1 MRKTKIICTLG
12 PATDREGVL
21 RALVENGMNVARL
34 NFSHGSHEEHKG
46 RLDALKAIREELN
59 QPVAALLDTKGPE
72 IRLKNFV
79 NGKEQLVTGQ
89 TFTLTS
95 REVEGTNEIC
105 SITYKDLPHDVA
117 AGGTIMLDDGLIQ
130 LAIRSVNDTDIV
142 CEVLNNGVIKD
153 HKGVNVP
160 GVHLS
165 MPYMSQRDRD
175 DIIFGIEQ
183 GFDFIAASFVRTA
196 QDVYEIRNLLNMYD
210 SDIRIIAKIENQEG
224 IENIDSILA
233 AADAVMVARGDL
245 GVEIDFAELP
255 GIQKS
260 IIDRSFS
267 FGKPIITA
275 TQMLDSMI
283 NNPRPTRA
291 EISDVANAIYDG
303 TSAIMLS
310 GETAAG
316 AYPVEAL
323 KTMATIAE
331 RTENEAH
338 YRNLR
343 LAQMNLTRKTSV
355 SDATAHA
362 ACLTA
367 QDVNASAIV
376 TVSESGSTARLLS
389 KYRPTQPIIACV
401 MRPIIQRQLSLSWGI
416 TPLIM
421 PLAHSTD
428 ELIEMSTTLAEQ
440 NGYLHN
446 GELAVVTAGVPVGVS
461 GTTNMVKI
469 HMVGNCLAKGVGV
482 GRDDCENA
490 SATGKACVCR
500 TLDEIRARFKP
511 GMVLVLPSTNNDMMP
526 YIRDAAALV
535 VEEPG
540 MNSHAAIVGKALL
553 KPTIVGVTGAT
564 THIRDGLDIAVDC
577 AHGSV
582 QSLQI

>member
-21 RALVENGMNVARL
+21 RALVENGMNVARF

-46 RLDALKAIREELN
+46 RLDALKAIREELG

-72 IRLKNFV
+72 IRLKDFA
-79 NGKEQLVTGQ
+79 NGKEQLVVGQ
-89 TFTLTS
+89 TFTLTT

-105 SITYKDLPHDVA
+105 SITYKDLPHDVV

-130 LAIRSVNDTDIV
+130 LSIRSVTDTDIV
-142 CEVLNNGVIKD
+142 CEVLNNGTIKNK
-153 HKGVNVP
+153 KGVNVP

-210 SDIRIIAKIENQEG
+210 SKIRIVAKIENPEG
-224 IENIDSILA
+224 VENIDSILS

-245 GVEIDFAELP
+245 GVEIDFSELP
-255 GIQKS
+255 SIQKS
-260 IIDRSFS
+260 IIDRSYS
-267 FGKPIITA
+267 FGKPIVTA

-323 KTMATIAE
+323 KTMSLIAE
-331 RTENEAH
+331 RTEADAH
-338 YRNLR
+338 YQSHR
-343 LAQMNLTRKTSV
+343 LSRMKINGTTSV

-376 TVSESGSTARLLS
+376 TVSESGNTARLLS
-389 KYRPTQPIIACV
+389 KYRPEQPIIAFV
-401 MRPIIQRQLSLSWGI
+401 MRPQVQRQLSLSWGI
-416 TPLIM
+416 TPLLM

-428 ELIEMSTTLAEQ
+428 ELIEVSTTLAEKY
-440 NGYLHN
+440 GYIHN

-469 HMVGNCLAKGVGV
+469 HMVGNCLAMGVGV
-482 GRDDCENA
+482 EREDCDSS

-500 TLDEIRARFKP
+500 TLEEVRARFKP
-511 GMVLVLPSTNNDMMP
+511 GMVLVVPATNNDMMP

-553 KPTIVGVTGAT
+553 KPTIVGATSAT

>member
-12 PATDREGVL
+12 PSTDKEGVL
-21 RALVENGMNVARL
+21 RALVENGMNVARF

-46 RLDALKAIREELN
+46 RFEALKAIREELDK
-59 QPVAALLDTKGPE
+59 PVAALLDTKGPE
-72 IRLKNFV
+72 IRLKEFK
-79 NGKEQLVTGQ
+79 NGSEVLEEGQ
-89 TFTLTS
+89 TFTLTT
-95 REVEGTNEIC
+95 REVEGTNEIV

-117 AGGTIMLDDGLIQ
+117 PGGTIMLDDGLIQ
-130 LAIRSVNDTDIV
+130 LSIRDVSDTDIV
-142 CEVLNNGVIKD
+142 CTVLNSGKIKNK
-153 HKGVNVP
+153 KGVNVP

-210 SDIRIIAKIENQEG
+210 SKIRIIAKIENPEG
-224 IENIDSILA
+224 VENIDSILA

-245 GVEIDFAELP
+245 GVEIDFSELP
-255 GIQKS
+255 SIQKS
-260 IIDRSFS
+260 IIDRSYS
-267 FGKPIITA
+267 FGKPIVTA

-323 KTMATIAE
+323 RTMSQIAE
-331 RTENEAH
+331 RTEADAH
-338 YRNLR
+338 YQVHR
-343 LAQMNLTRKTSV
+343 LGRMKISGTTSV

-376 TVSESGSTARLLS
+376 TVSESGNTARLLS
-389 KYRPTQPIIACV
+389 KYRPDQPIIAFV
-401 MRPIIQRQLSLSWGI
+401 MRPQVQRQLSLSWGI
-416 TPLIM
+416 TPLLM
-421 PLAHSTD
+421 PLAH
-428 ELIEMSTTLAEQ
+428 
-440 NGYLHN
+440 HN

-469 HMVGNCLAKGVGV
+469 HMVGNCLASGVGV
-482 GRDDCENA
+482 GREDSDNA
-490 SATGKACVCR
+490 SATGKACVCH
-500 TLDEIRARFKP
+500 TLDEIKARFKP
-511 GMVLVLPSTNNDMMP
+511 GMILVLPFTNNDMTP

-540 MNSHAAIVGKALL
+540 LNSHAAIVAKALL
-553 KPTIVGVTGAT
+553 KPAIVGAQGAT
-564 THIRDGLDIAVDC
+564 SHIRDGLDIAVDC

-582 QSLQI
+582 QSLQSQV

>member
-12 PATDREGVL
+12 PATDKDGILRE
-21 RALVENGMNVARL
+21 LVANGMNVARF
-34 NFSHGSHEEHKG
+34 NFSHGTHEEHKA
-46 RLDALKAIREELN
+46 RLDALKAVREELG

-72 IRLKNFV
+72 IRLKDFA
-79 NGKEQLVTGQ
+79 NGTEQLEVGQ
-89 TFTLTS
+89 SFTLTT
-95 REVEGTNEIC
+95 RDVDGTKEIC
-105 SITYKDLPHDVA
+105 SITYKDLPHDVSV
-117 AGGTIMLDDGLIQ
+117 GGCIMLDDGLIK
-130 LAIRSVNDTDIV
+130 LLIRSVTDTDIT
-142 CEVLNNGVIKD
+142 CEVLNNGKIKN

-196 QDVYEIRNLLNMYD
+196 QDVYEIRNLLNSYD
-210 SDIRIIAKIENQEG
+210 SKIRIVAKIENREG
-224 IENIDSILA
+224 VENIDSILA

-245 GVEIDFAELP
+245 GVEIDFTELP

-267 FGKPIITA
+267 FGKPIVTA

-283 NNPRPTRA
+283 TNPRPTRA

-323 KTMATIAE
+323 KTMAAIAK
-331 RTENEAH
+331 RTETEAH
-338 YRNLR
+338 YRSQLR
-343 LAQMNLTRKTSV
+343 NQVSGKTSI

-362 ACLTA
+362 TCLTA

-376 TVSESGSTARLLS
+376 TVSMGGSTARLLS
-389 KYRPTQPIIACV
+389 KYRPVQPIIACV
-401 MRPIIQRQLSLSWGI
+401 MNEQVQRQLSLSWGVI
-416 TPLIM
+416 PLIM

-428 ELIEMSTTLAEQ
+428 ELIEMSTQIAEEH
-440 NGYLHN
+440 GYLHS

-469 HMVGNCLAKGVGV
+469 HMVGNCLAIGVGV
-482 GRDDCENA
+482 GREDNESS
-490 SATGKACVCR
+490 SAKGKACVCR
-500 TLDEIRARFKP
+500 TLDEIRAKFKP
-511 GMVLVLPSTNNDMMP
+511 GMILVVPSTNNDMLP
-526 YIRDAAALV
+526 YVRDAAAIV
-535 VEEPG
+535 VEEAG
-540 MNSHAAIVGKALL
+540 LNSHAAIVGKALL
-553 KPTIVGVTGAT
+553 KPTIVGAT
-564 THIRDGLDIAVDC
+564 AATSHIRDGLDIAVDC

>member
-12 PATDREGVL
+12 PSTDKDGVL
-21 RALVENGMNVARL
+21 RELIANGMNVARF

-46 RLDALKAIREELN
+46 RLDLLKSLREELGK
-59 QPVAALLDTKGPE
+59 PVAALLDTKGPE
-72 IRLKNFV
+72 IRLKDFK
-79 NGKEQLVTGQ
+79 NGTEMLEAGQ
-89 TFTLTS
+89 TFTLTT
-95 REVEGTNEIC
+95 RDVEGTKEIC

-117 AGGTIMLDDGLIQ
+117 PGGTIMLDDGLIKLQ
-130 LAIRSVNDTDIV
+130 IVTVNDTDIV
-142 CEVLNNGVIKD
+142 CKVLNSGKIKNK
-153 HKGVNVP
+153 KGVNVP

-175 DIIFGIEQ
+175 DIIFGAQQ

-196 QDVYEIRNLLNMYD
+196 QDVYDIRNLLNEYD
-210 SDIRIIAKIENQEG
+210 SDIRIIAKIENREG
-224 IENIDSILA
+224 VNNIDSILA

-245 GVEIDFAELP
+245 GVEIDFTELP
-255 GIQKS
+255 GIQKN
-260 IIDRSFS
+260 IIERSFS
-267 FGKPIITA
+267 FGKPIVTA

-283 NNPRPTRA
+283 VNPRPTRA

-323 KTMATIAE
+323 KTMSAIAE
-331 RTENEAH
+331 RTEQENHA
-338 YRNLR
+338 RFAP
-343 LAQMNLTRKTSV
+343 LAENTGKISV

-367 QDVNASAIV
+367 KDVNAAAIV
-376 TVSESGSTARLLS
+376 TVSESGNTARLLS
-389 KYRPTQPIIACV
+389 KYRPEQPIIACV
-401 MRPIIQRQLSLSWGI
+401 MKEQVQRQLALSWGI
-416 TPLIM
+416 TPLMM

-428 ELIEMSTTLAEQ
+428 ELIEMSTSLAKE

-461 GTTNMVKI
+461 GTTNMIKI
-469 HMVGNCLAKGVGV
+469 HMVGNCLATGVGV
-482 GRDDCENA
+482 GRENA
-490 SATGKACVCR
+490 DVTSATGKACVCR
-500 TLDEIRARFKP
+500 TLEEVRAKFKP
-511 GMVLVLPSTNNDMMP
+511 GMVLVVPSTSNEMLS
-526 YIRDAAALV
+526 YVRDAAALV

-540 MNSHAAIVGKALL
+540 LNSHAAIAGKALL
-553 KPTIVGVTGAT
+553 KPTVVGAAGAT
-564 THIRDGLDIAVDC
+564 SHIRDGLMVAVDC

-582 QSLQI
+582 QRLQA